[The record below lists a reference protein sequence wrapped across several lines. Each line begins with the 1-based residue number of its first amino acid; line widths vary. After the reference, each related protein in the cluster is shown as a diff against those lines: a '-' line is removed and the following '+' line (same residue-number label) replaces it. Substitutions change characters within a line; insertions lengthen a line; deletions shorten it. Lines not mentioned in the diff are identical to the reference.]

1 MSSTDFLLVENLSHR
16 YGERLALDRLSFT
29 VATGEIF
36 GLLGPNGSG
45 KTTLF
50 RILSTLLP
58 LQDGTVTLD
67 DVSLRYD
74 LAGIRER
81 LGVVFQSPS
90 LDGKLTVRE
99 NLVHHGHLYGLHG
112 AALRE
117 RIDVL
122 TDKFKIRDRLKDT
135 VETLSGGLQR
145 RVEVAKG
152 LLHRPAL
159 LILDEPTT
167 GLDPAARIDL
177 WTYLQ
182 EVNREEKITILVTT
196 HLMDEAERCNRL
208 MVLDR
213 GLRVCLDSPQ
223 ALKASIS
230 GAVITVQT
238 GDTEALKSLL
248 SSKLQLDSKVVAGNL
263 RIEAPGGQPDNGPR
277 LVAQIVAAAAGQVE
291 SITLSQP
298 TLEDVFIHLTGR
310 KFETAS
316 EVAA

>member
-1 MSSTDFLLVENLSHR
+1 MTSDFLIIETLSHR

-29 VATGEIF
+29 LQRGEIF

-67 DVSLRYD
+67 GVSLRYD
-74 LAGIRER
+74 LAGVRQR

-90 LDGKLTVRE
+90 LDKKLTVRE
-99 NLVHHGHLYGLHG
+99 NMMHQGHLYGLHG
-112 AALRE
+112 TLLKE
-117 RIDVL
+117 RIAEL
-122 TDKFKIRDRLKDT
+122 AEKFKIDDRLKDK

-167 GLDPAARIDL
+167 GLDPAARLEL

-182 EVNREEKITILVTT
+182 EINKHENITILVTT

-208 MVLDR
+208 LLLDR
-213 GLRVCLDSPQ
+213 GLRITLDTPHSLKSGLRGSVITIQ
-223 ALKASIS
+223 TADADKLKA
-230 GAVITVQT
+230 
-238 GDTEALKSLL
+238 LL
-248 SSKLQLDSKVVAGNL
+248 TAKLGLEPKVVVAGSL
-263 RIEAPGGQPDNGPR
+263 RIETSSGQAENGPK
-277 LVAQIVAAAAGQVE
+277 LVAQIVAAFPDQVE

-310 KFETAS
+310 RFE
-316 EVAA
+316 V